1 MNILNDKY
9 MNEVRLKLQGDLG
22 IKNKMAVPAI
32 KKVVINIG
40 LGEAKDD
47 SSIIDKVSAYLTAIS
62 GQKPVVT
69 RAKKSIAGFKLV
81 KGQPVGLMVTLRGV
95 RMYDFLQKL
104 FNIVF
109 PKLRDFRGVATSG
122 FDNKGNFTLGLS
134 EQLIFPEVDYKLV
147 DKTRGLA
154 ITFVTSA
161 NNKEQAKKMLDYLG
175 MPFRKEAN
183 G

>member
-1 MNILNDKY
+1 MNVLKKSYYEEIIP
-9 MNEVRLKLQGDLG
+9 KLQQEEM
-22 IKNKMAVPAI
+22 IKNKMAVPGI

-40 LGEAKDD
+40 LGEAKED
-47 SSIIDKVSAYLTAIS
+47 SSMIEKVSAYLIALS

-69 RAKKSIAGFKLV
+69 KAKKSIAGFKLV
-81 KGQPVGLMVTLRGV
+81 KGQPVGLMVTLRGEK
-95 RMYDFLQKL
+95 MYNFLQKL

-109 PKLRDFRGVATSG
+109 PKLRDFRGIGISG
-122 FDNKGNFTLGLS
+122 FDERGNFTLGLS

-154 ITFVTSA
+154 ITIVTSA
-161 NNKEQAKKMLDYLG
+161 GNKEIAKKLLEYLG
-175 MPFRKEAN
+175 MPFRKEIN